1 MPTKSFSLNVDI
13 IACNNWLITW
23 PDPRDTI
30 HCCSYLFISSYVFH
44 MLNSKN
50 CIALAK
56 SSIACNLDPLPARLY
71 ANEMI
76 V

>member
-1 MPTKSFSLNVDI
+1 MPTKSFPLNVDI
-13 IACNNWLITW
+13 FACNNWLITW
-23 PDPRDTI
+23 SDPRYTI
-30 HCCSYLFISSYVFH
+30 HCCSYLSISSLRFSYVGF
-44 MLNSKN
+44 KN

-56 SSIACNLDPLPARLY
+56 SSIARNLDPLPARLY